1 CTNNDGVLPR
11 RFLCLPEMLG
21 DPSYTNGY
29 FGKWHLGDE
38 FVSQHGFSEWAS
50 LLETFKQV
58 ERKSHAH
65 RRLDQ
70 LISFFEPSKRRKP
83 KQRASDYTRFLLSKG
98 YQPDSHRG
106 KAFSPEFAT
115 NLPFEL
121 SKPKFVE
128 NKACEFLERH
138 GRG

>member
-1 CTNNDGVLPR
+1 
-11 RFLCLPEMLG
+11 
-21 DPSYTNGY
+21 
-29 FGKWHLGDE
+29 
-38 FVSQHGFSEWAS
+38 
-50 LLETFKQV
+50 
-58 ERKSHAH
+58 KSHAH

-138 GRG
+138 GRGPFIMFVAFYEPHPPYNGPFNSEHPFESIQLDATAGDVLGPEMPLRSRLLQEAYRKKL